1 MIFNDDTFIMKPGFF
16 HVHKSITHLM
26 LIKGIFALIFLVL
39 LLTGCQNNNFQT
51 CLDLPN
57 IILVITDDQGYGD
70 LGLHGNAVIQTPT
83 LDSLGRN
90 SARLTNFYVSPVCAP
105 TRSSLMTGRYS
116 LRTGV
121 FDTYNGG
128 AIMSET
134 EMTIAEY
141 LKQAGYRTGI
151 FGKWHLGDTYP
162 FRPQDQGFD
171 KSFVHG
177 GGGIG
182 QPGDFYENYIKGD
195 SSYFNPVL
203 EFNGEKVNT
212 TGYCSDV
219 FTDLAIEF
227 IKENRNRPFFAY
239 ISYNAPHTPL
249 QVPKVYLQMYDTVV
263 VPEVL
268 DRGKGSD
275 VETMTESDIESAR
288 RVYAMVSNIDDNFR
302 RLWETIRKEGIT
314 YNTLIIFMT
323 DNGPQQRRFNAG
335 LRSRKGSVYEGGIR
349 VPSFWHW
356 PGRFESI
363 DRDFVS
369 AHIDV
374 LPTILDICKIPHKAE
389 NPIDGMSLLPVLKGE
404 DKPNYQR
411 QLVHYWYRGYLEP
424 YHNIAF
430 RAGNLKLVAQGDYQ
444 IQLSDFE
451 LYDIAVDPFERND
464 ISSSSTGI
472 VDSIKVEFDA
482 WYADIMKSKNL
493 DIQRIQI
500 GTTHQNPVVLGRNDI
515 KGASAKQ
522 WMSEVGYGYWDVLI
536 AESGVYDIKVRFFN
550 PVKVPG
556 SISIRFGK
564 VQRTIDWNEGSDNLI
579 VFKNIQLPQGPC
591 VAEAWHQYQGKIVSP
606 INVQVYK
613 HVQ

>member
-1 MIFNDDTFIMKPGFF
+1 MILNDDTFIMKLGFF
-16 HVHKSITHLM
+16 NIHESKTHLI
-26 LIKGIFALIFLVL
+26 LIKGIFALVFLTFF
-39 LLTGCQNNNFQT
+39 LTGCQNNSIQKYR
-51 CLDLPN
+51 DLPN

-70 LGLHGNAVIQTPT
+70 LGMHGNPVIQTPT
-83 LDSLGRN
+83 LDSLGWN
-90 SARLTNFYVSPVCAP
+90 STRLTNFYVSPVCAP

-134 EMTIAEY
+134 EMTMAEY
-141 LKQAGYRTGI
+141 LKKAGYRTGI

-203 EFNGEKVNT
+203 EFNGVKVNT
-212 TGYCSDV
+212 SGYCSDV

-227 IKENRNRPFFAY
+227 IKENRSGPFFAY

-249 QVPKVYLQMYDTVV
+249 QVPKVYLQMYDTA
-263 VPEVL
+263 EVHKML
-268 DRGKGSD
+268 SQSKGSD
-275 VETMTESDIESAR
+275 VETMTESEIESAR
-288 RVYAMVSNIDDNFR
+288 RVYAMVSNIDHNFK
-302 RLWETIRKEGIT
+302 RLWETIREEGIT
-314 YNTLIIFMT
+314 DNTLIIFMT
-323 DNGPQQRRFNAG
+323 DNGPQQRRYNAG
-335 LRSRKGSVYEGGIR
+335 LRNRKGSVYEGGIR
-349 VPSFWHW
+349 VPSFWYW
-356 PGRFESI
+356 PGRFENI

-374 LPTILDICKIPHKAE
+374 LPTILDICSIPYNAG
-389 NPIDGMSLLPVLKGE
+389 NPMDGMSLLPVLKGE
-404 DKPNYQR
+404 NISIYQR

-430 RAGNLKLVAQGDYQ
+430 RAGNLKLVAHGDYRMQ
-444 IQLSDFE
+444 HSDFE
-451 LYDIAVDPFERND
+451 LYDIGVDPFERLD
-464 ISSSSTGI
+464 ISASSTRI
-472 VDSIKVEFDA
+472 VDSLKVEFDA

-500 GTTHQNPVVLGRNDI
+500 GTAHQNPVVLGRNDI

-550 PVKVPG
+550 PVKIPG

-564 VQRTIDWNEGSDNLI
+564 VQRTIDWNESRDNLI
-579 VFKNIQLPQGPC
+579 VFKDIKLPQGPC
-591 VAEAWHQYQGKIVSP
+591 VAEAWHQHLGKIVSP
-606 INVQVYK
+606 INVEVYK
-613 HVQ
+613 HAQ